1 MDKLLC
7 WLKNIYTPA
16 QYQTLFLSI
25 SVFFTSLLLLAM
37 ISIVLLIF
45 ARGGGY
51 FWPETIYKGIFT
63 STEGRQSDCLCP
75 ESEPV

>member
-37 ISIVLLIF
+37 
-45 ARGGGY
+45 
-51 FWPETIYKGIFT
+51 
-63 STEGRQSDCLCP
+63 
-75 ESEPV
+75 